1 MITIRPMKEMGRKG
15 IYPVQVFSDG
25 PGTGYL
31 DLSCFQ
37 RPGQSNFGLLVQAHG
52 TSVTPSVTLA
62 PVTTALDNASVAPSA
77 VPWQAYSAIADGN
90 LVNLVGVMGCAM
102 RFQFAAAG
110 SVYVAV
116 L

>member
-1 MITIRPMKEMGRKG
+1 MITVRPQKEMGRKG
-15 IYPVQVFSDG
+15 IYPVQVFSTG

-37 RPGQSNFGLLVQAHG
+37 RPGQSNFGLLVQSHG

-62 PVTTALDNASVAPSA
+62 PATTAGDNESISPMS
-77 VPWQAYSAIADGN
+77 VPWHTYSAIPDGN
-90 LVNLVGVMGCAM
+90 LVNLVGVMGCVM
-102 RFQFAAAG
+102 RLQFAAAG
-110 SVYVAV
+110 SVFVAV